1 MGKRMIT
8 IASPSMREYTR
19 DVAEIDLQ
27 AYKDVENIAFYQV
40 PENLGSTL
48 SMENER
54 SLRVHICTDNNDV
67 NFLHSFLHHLVEF
80 KEKYRN
86 VANLLFHCIEWQTEG
101 MQLLC
106 SFLGPDSSVKQV
118 EFQKN
123 VFSTSSAPALV
134 SLSEML
140 QRNNTIKAVIFSD
153 CRIGSTGTTLL
164 ASALANNRSVE
175 EFQVWEDSIGSK
187 GAEEFSKMIEVN
199 YMLKLLI
206 IFDNSSIA
214 AAPIISAVLARNR
227 RLEVHI
233 WGRSRETRGDMN
245 KCKVVECLPETRSM
259 KIYSKFNSTGLQ
271 RVFCAL
277 AWNTVVATLDMS
289 GVPLKSKWTKEL
301 RGVLERNRT
310 LKSVKLSMCSLRDK
324 AVVYIAAG
332 LFKNNYLESLSLD
345 GNQFSGVG
353 LEHLLC
359 PLSTFSPLQRQANT
373 ALKVLSF
380 GGERANIGRH
390 GITAIL
396 QMLETNQSL
405 VQLAICNDASLRPN
419 DIVKIFKSL
428 ERNATLRGLSLKGC
442 KGVEGEVV
450 LQTILCTLQVNTW
463 IEEIDLHETPLH
475 VAGKTGQIY
484 EKLCQNESLVLPNDL
499 IDLPLSAPIF
509 CRVFLCGQELA
520 GKSVLCNSIN
530 QCMNPV
536 KSPPMDV
543 IRTLKTPIEQVMS
556 TNKNKIST
564 MFDGNTKLTI
574 CNIGGHDES
583 FAFDDFMF
591 VVHGGPCFFMIV
603 SSLVL
608 KPANRYPKNIDEIER
623 ELIYWLKFLVS
634 NSRRVSQSFIPCVTI
649 VFTHYDKVSHLP
661 ERLEPIA
668 TAVQR
673 IREYFQSYA
682 EIYPTVFAVDGRSLV
697 SVSKLT
703 HHMRMT
709 TKTILQQ
716 VPQVYSV
723 CNDLVKILY
732 DWRLKNNKAVIR
744 WSDFR
749 EICQLNIPALRL
761 RSRRDNVEKVDMRR
775 RAIAKSLHKL
785 GEIIFFEVLGLLIV
799 DCEWFYRDII
809 GQLATLKS
817 VKTENNGF
825 VRKQDLEKI
834 LQEKLCNQIPGTNW
848 IAGAAG
854 ASFQGYDIV
863 NMLLELELCYEQD
876 PGNPKTLLLVPAI
889 LEEIKEGTQKW
900 YLAMPDCRYAGRRL
914 ECKDTHL
921 FLTTEFFSRL
931 QVRLHNKIMC
941 LGKQQG
947 AIYNLEKNLI
957 YTVINGIHVRV
968 ELGMKLGSS
977 IDVLACSS
985 KSVTDMVR
993 LFHKFIIPTILN
1005 LSSSVMFEE
1014 SIIRPECVKYL
1025 IPHRFLNTQHL
1036 PLKNIKQILLSLPAE
1051 SMYDYQHTWSAVES
1065 NKRIILQPGSDHAR
1079 DMLSEDDF
1087 HEVLHRRYYDLQHL
1101 ATELAITP
1109 DNQQQSEII
1118 PETDVVDPSILGIAK
1133 GVEMVLQRLKRVEQG
1148 IRDLKEEI
1156 ASLRYYEYHLVT
1168 ELHRKIDY
1176 VMNYTIQLEER
1187 KVPQLF
1193 YLVSL
1198 DNRSKR
1204 LVTRIIPG
1212 MRSLRVHMLCE
1223 FRREMHVVEDQVG
1236 CDLIQVD
1243 NQAVKSLLPY
1253 MSKFMKL
1260 LTFALKIGAHFI
1272 VGMGEMIPDLSRE
1285 VVHLL
1290 DSSAMYG
1297 AAASAA
1303 SVGALGAAAL
1313 YGKGRNNSNRGG
1325 ASDMGEDMKAARQ
1338 WLVDFLKGQ
1347 GILTGMD
1354 IAQRFGL
1361 WRVGYRDDGHIAW
1374 ICRKH
1379 IAAREEE
1386 IFELPL

>member
-1 MGKRMIT
+1 MGNRMT
-8 IASPSMREYTR
+8 TVASPSRREYAR
-19 DVAEIDLQ
+19 DVPEIDLQ
-27 AYKDVENIAFYQV
+27 IYKDLENIAFYHV
-40 PENLGSTL
+40 PAITGSAL

-54 SLRVHICTDNNDV
+54 SLRVHICTEYNDV
-67 NFLHSFLHHLVEF
+67 NFLHRFLHHLVEY
-80 KEKYRN
+80 KEEYRN
-86 VANLLFHCIEWQTEG
+86 VTNLLFHGIEWQTEG

-106 SFLGPDSSVKQV
+106 SFLGPGSNVKQV

-123 VFSTSSAPALV
+123 VFSTKSAPALV
-134 SLSEML
+134 PFSEML
-140 QRNNTIKAVIFSD
+140 QRNNTIKAVVFSG
-153 CRIGSTGTTLL
+153 CRIGSTGATLL

-175 EFQVWEDSIGSK
+175 ELQVWEDFIGSK
-187 GAEEFSKMIEVN
+187 GAEELSKMIEVN

-214 AAPIISAVLARNR
+214 ASPLISAVLARNR
-227 RLEVHI
+227 RVEVHI
-233 WGRSRETRGDMN
+233 WGCSRDTRGVMN
-245 KCKVVECLPETRSM
+245 SCKVVEFLPETGSIR
-259 KIYSKFNSTGLQ
+259 IYNNINSTGLQ
-271 RVFCAL
+271 RVVCAL
-277 AWNTVVATLDMS
+277 AWNTAVTTLDMS
-289 GVPLKSKWTKEL
+289 GVPLKPKWTKEF
-301 RGVLERNRT
+301 RGVLERNRS
-310 LKSVKLSMCSLRDK
+310 LKSVKLSKCSLSDK

-332 LFKNNYLESLSLD
+332 LFKNNYLESLNLD
-345 GNQFSGVG
+345 GNRFGGVG

-380 GGERANIGRH
+380 GGERANIGGH
-390 GITAIL
+390 GITAVL

-405 VQLAICNDASLRPN
+405 VQLAICNDASLRPS
-419 DIVKIFKSL
+419 DVVKIFKSL

-450 LQTILCTLQVNTW
+450 LQTILGTLQVNPW

-484 EKLCQNESLVLPNDL
+484 EKLCQNGSLVLPNDL
-499 IDLPLSAPIF
+499 IDLPLSAPTC
-509 CRVFLCGQELA
+509 CRVFLCGQELT
-520 GKSVLCNSIN
+520 GKSTLYNSIN
-530 QCMNPV
+530 QCMNPM

-543 IRTLKTPIEQVMS
+543 IRTLRAPIEQVIG
-556 TNKNKIST
+556 TNKTKINT
-564 MFDGNTKLTI
+564 MIDGNTKLTI

-583 FAFDDFMF
+583 FSLDNFMS

-603 SSLVL
+603 SSMVV

-634 NSRRVSQSFIPCVTI
+634 SSRRVSQSFLPCVTI
-649 VFTHYDKVSHLP
+649 VLTQYDKVSHLP

-682 EIYPTVFAVDGRSLV
+682 EIYPTVFAVDARSSV

-709 TKTILQQ
+709 AKTILQR
-716 VPQVYSV
+716 VPQVYAV

-732 DWRLKNNKAVIR
+732 DWRLKNNKVVIR
-744 WSDFR
+744 WSDFC

-761 RSRRDNVEKVDMRR
+761 RSRRDVEKVDTRR
-775 RAIAKSLHKL
+775 RAIAKSLHDL
-785 GEIIFFEVLGLLIV
+785 GEILFFEELGVLIM
-799 DCEWFYRDII
+799 DCEWFYQEVI
-809 GQLATLKS
+809 GLLATLKS
-817 VKTENNGF
+817 IKTGSSGF
-825 VRKQDLEKI
+825 VHRQDLEKI

-848 IAGAAG
+848 RPD
-854 ASFQGYDIV
+854 ASFQGYDVI

-876 PGNPKTLLLVPAI
+876 PGNPNTLLLVPAI
-889 LEEIKEGTQKW
+889 LEESKEGTQKW
-900 YLAMPDCRYAGRRL
+900 HLTTPDCRYAGRRL
-914 ECKDTHL
+914 ECKDTHV
-921 FLTTEFFSRL
+921 FLTTEFFPRL

-941 LGKQQG
+941 LGQQQG
-947 AIYNLEKNLI
+947 AVYNLEKNLI

-968 ELGMKLGSS
+968 QLGMKLGSS

-985 KSVTDMVR
+985 RSVTDMVR
-993 LFHKFIIPTILN
+993 LFHKLIIPTILN
-1005 LSSSVMFEE
+1005 LSSSMTFEE
-1014 SIIRPECVKYL
+1014 SIIRPDCVKYL
-1025 IPHRFLNTQHL
+1025 IPHRFLKTQQL

-1087 HEVLHRRYYDLQHL
+1087 HEVLHHRYYDLQHL
-1101 ATELAITP
+1101 ASELAVP
-1109 DNQQQSEII
+1109 QDSQQQSEII
-1118 PETDVVDPSILGIAK
+1118 TETDVVDPSILGIAK

-1156 ASLRYYEYHLVT
+1156 ASLRYYEYHLVI
-1168 ELHRKIDY
+1168 ELHRKMDY
-1176 VMNYTIQLEER
+1176 VMNYNIQLEER
-1187 KVPQLF
+1187 KVPQMF

-1198 DNRSKR
+1198 ENRSKR
-1204 LVTRIIPG
+1204 LVTRILPG

-1290 DSSAMYG
+1290 DSSTMYG

-1313 YGKGRNNSNRGG
+1313 YGKGRNSSNQGG

-1361 WRVGYRDDGHIAW
+1361 WRVRYRDDGHIAW